1 MLLWIITVFFAIG
14 LCFFFCLSLC
24 LQLELYPILGG
35 DKPHLMKWMHF
46 NLAAWKLVPLPPR
59 NPLQAVIRFI
69 HSRMEN
75 WWPQVSSS
83 QRICSNLWPGLC
95 RHFPSMEKWLTFG
108 FLSMATTLAKLA
120 TSSFSRM
127 LHAFLWW
134 SSWIYSS
141 RTVSCEQWSSR
152 RR

>member
-75 WWPQVSSS
+75 WWPQVSGS
-83 QRICSNLWPGLC
+83 QRICSDLWPGLC
-95 RHFPSMEKWLTFG
+95 RIADTFPLWKNDFYVWLSFYGHYASKTSHFISR
-108 FLSMATTLAKLA
+108 TLDV
-120 TSSFSRM
+120 
-127 LHAFLWW
+127 FLWW
-134 SSWIYSS
+134 SRWIYSS
-141 RTVSCEQWSSR
+141 KTVSWTMK
-152 RR
+152 